1 MFEPAVSVRDLR
13 KRLGTLEVLWT
24 LSLDAYV
31 GDMIPILGA
40 SGFAKS
46 ALLRGINMG
55 WHGRMEP
62 ADGPRSIA
70 SGSGWNW
77 CS

>member
-1 MFEPAVSVRDLR
+1 MFEPAVLVRDR
-13 KRLGTLEVLWT
+13 QKRFGRLEVLWT

-55 WHGRMEP
+55 WHGCMEP

-70 SGSGWNW
+70 SGSGWN
-77 CS
+77 